1 VRILYLADI
10 RFPLERA
17 NGIQTMETCHALA
30 SGGHDVTLFVRP
42 DTQQPARDPFAYYE
56 LGPLD
61 SLTIERA
68 ALAGPPGSR
77 RAAYIAGALAR
88 SAGRTRQDLIFTR
101 DLGLAALLVRLPRQA
116 RAPIVYEAHGLAA
129 DTAAALPAL
138 LTGAPA
144 ASAAKLKRLAAR
156 ERRVWRQADGYVTIT
171 KGLAEELA
179 HRFGPR
185 SVVAVVADGTATD
198 TTDNTIATD
207 STDNTDNTIATD
219 NTDNTDHTIATD
231 NTDNTDNTIATDS
244 TDNTD
249 NTIATD
255 NTDNTER
262 SRPLTVGY
270 AGHLYPWKGV
280 DLVIEVIA
288 ALPDTRGLII
298 GGHPGEADL
307 ARIQELARARG
318 CAHRIVFTGLLPP
331 RDARRRMRDADVLV
345 LPNPASAIS
354 NRFTSPLKL
363 FDYMAAGRPIVASDL
378 PSIRE
383 VLANDDTAVLVEPG
397 SVPALIAG
405 VRRIRSD
412 RALAARLARRAL
424 EEVRHYTWTERAR
437 RLDVLFRQVI
447 G

>member
-30 SGGHDVTLFVRP
+30 SEGHDVTLFVRP
-42 DTQQPARDPFAYYE
+42 DTQQPARDPFAYYQ
-56 LGPLD
+56 LGALD

-68 ALAGPPGSR
+68 ALAGASGSR

-116 RAPIVYEAHGLAA
+116 RPPIVYEAHGIAA
-129 DTAAALPAL
+129 DTAAALPIL

-144 ASAAKLKRLAAR
+144 ASPAKLKRLAGR

-171 KGLAEELA
+171 RGLAEELER
-179 HRFGPR
+179 RFGPR
-185 SVVAVVADGTATD
+185 SAVAVVADGTATD
-198 TTDNTIATD
+198 HTA
-207 STDNTDNTIATD
+207 TDNTIATD
-219 NTDNTDHTIATD
+219 NTDHTATDNTDHAATDNTDHTATD
-231 NTDNTDNTIATDS
+231 NTDNTDNTIATGNADN

-249 NTIATD
+249 NTK
-255 NTDNTER
+255 R

-288 ALPDTRGLII
+288 ALTDTRGLII

-307 ARIQELARARG
+307 ARIQELARERG
-318 CAHRIVFTGLLPP
+318 CADRIVFTGLLPP
-331 RDARRRMRDADVLV
+331 GDARRRMRDADVLV
-345 LPNPASAIS
+345 LPNPTSAIS

-412 RALAARLARRAL
+412 RPLAARLARRAS
-424 EEVRHYTWTERAR
+424 EEVRRYTWTERAR
-437 RLDVLFRQVI
+437 RLDALFRQVI